1 MRVISILFLLFFTL
15 SSLTVSKLQHS
26 EEGESDIYVSRSGAI
41 YQSKYAILEVK
52 DTVAYLEVYSKY
64 NGDVVPVNMS
74 WNSKIDPEKYF
85 LKIDSTRSN
94 KKVFKGS
101 IVEITVY
108 EKHAHVS
115 LKCSFMGGFELEFIK
130 VNHLPEKFEH
140 VRNHAYMF
148 TGRNAVGYQFKTEGG
163 YQSYDKFMEG
173 NTLYK
178 DCDQL
183 SFHDFVSKYD
193 SVQKRIFKEVY
204 SIHDSLKIHSV
215 LEKNQEE

>member
-94 KKVFKGS
+94 KKVFKGFHYKFFLFL
-101 IVEITVY
+101 IF
-108 EKHAHVS
+108 
-115 LKCSFMGGFELEFIK
+115 LIK
-130 VNHLPEKFEH
+130 
-140 VRNHAYMF
+140 
-148 TGRNAVGYQFKTEGG
+148 
-163 YQSYDKFMEG
+163 
-173 NTLYK
+173 
-178 DCDQL
+178 
-183 SFHDFVSKYD
+183 
-193 SVQKRIFKEVY
+193 I
-204 SIHDSLKIHSV
+204 IW
-215 LEKNQEE
+215 